1 MHLYLN
7 YYKKIRNYIKNFSSL
22 KYKFFF
28 VLSNIR
34 MTSLSLDELKQ
45 IEQIRN
51 ISGSENKSKDDLIK
65 TLSEAKPKQIPKPET
80 PTPKP
85 EPEPK
90 IRV

>member
-7 YYKKIRNYIKNFSSL
+7 YYKKIRNYIKIFSSL

-34 MTSLSLDELKQ
+34 VTSLSLDELKQ

-65 TLSEAKPKQIPKPET
+65 TLSETKPKQIPKPET